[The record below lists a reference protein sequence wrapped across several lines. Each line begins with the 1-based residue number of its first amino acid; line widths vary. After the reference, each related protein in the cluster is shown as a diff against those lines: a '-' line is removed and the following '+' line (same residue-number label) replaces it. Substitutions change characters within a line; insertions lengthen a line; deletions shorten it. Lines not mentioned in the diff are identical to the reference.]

1 MDWRHHAACLHEDPE
16 PFFPIGDPAPALI
29 QLEEAKA
36 FQTRQDAGVWGGR
49 SEGERRS
56 LSRSAARARR
66 RVA

>member
-1 MDWRHHAACLHEDPE
+1 MGVIDTCLTW
-16 PFFPIGDPAPALI
+16 
-29 QLEEAKA
+29 A